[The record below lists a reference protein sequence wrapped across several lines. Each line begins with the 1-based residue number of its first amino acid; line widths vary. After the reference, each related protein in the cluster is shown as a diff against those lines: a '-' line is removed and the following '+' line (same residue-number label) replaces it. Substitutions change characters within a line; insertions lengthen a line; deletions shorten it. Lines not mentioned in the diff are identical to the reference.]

1 MYVCGSII
9 IISTLP
15 LPHLPSDISHCLDCF
30 IDLSELLLGI
40 QLSLSKG
47 RMGSECHFS
56 LIEIDNSTVQENSN
70 VPS

>member
-30 IDLSELLLGI
+30 IDLSFIGNPIVFEQRKNGIRMPLLI
-40 QLSLSKG
+40 
-47 RMGSECHFS
+47 
-56 LIEIDNSTVQENSN
+56 N
-70 VPS
+70 